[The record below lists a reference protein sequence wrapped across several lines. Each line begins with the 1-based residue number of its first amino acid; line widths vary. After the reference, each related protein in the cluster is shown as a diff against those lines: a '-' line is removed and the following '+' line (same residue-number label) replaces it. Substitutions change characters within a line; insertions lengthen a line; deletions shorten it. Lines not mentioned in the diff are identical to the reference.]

1 MRRGGNVSGAVS
13 LVMIFCVLCLAVF
26 AVLTLATAQR
36 EKTLS
41 DLNASR
47 AESYYAADTLATQI
61 AAELRDGATPDYDVA
76 LRETAEGTVA
86 EYSVPFGAEQYIAVR
101 LLLRPDGACEV
112 QRWASVYGGD
122 WQTDDSID
130 IWDGG
135 F

>member
-26 AVLTLATAQR
+26 AVLTMATAQR

-41 DLNASR
+41 DLNAQR
-47 AESYYAADTLATQI
+47 AGEYYAAD
-61 AAELRDGATPDYDVA
+61 AAAVGYAAALRDGEQPDYEI
-76 LRETAEGTVA
+76 RYEETAEGTVA
-86 EYSVPFGAEQYIAVR
+86 EYSVPYGDRQMIQVR
-101 LLLRPDGACEV
+101 LLLTPDGECRV
-112 QRWASVYGGD
+112 LRWASVYGGE
-122 WQTDDSID
+122 WQTDESVD

>member
-41 DLNASR
+41 DLNARR
-47 AESYYAADTLATQI
+47 ASEYYAADAAATKI
-61 AAELRDGATPDYDVA
+61 SAALRAGETPDADV
-76 LRETAEGTVA
+76 RYEETGSGTVA
-86 EYSVPFGAEQYIAVR
+86 EFAVPFGEQRLEVR
-101 LLLRPDGACEV
+101 LLLTPDGACEV
-112 QRWASVYGGD
+112 QRWACTYQGD

-130 IWDGG
+130 VWDGG